1 MRNGDSFGEKLSSW
15 ELLDTN
21 LEPHLGE
28 MPHISPIVT
37 ELKAVITE
45 AKSIESEQELVR
57 GRLRDLVRRRQ
68 EVEQEGEKLRRRAA
82 SHLKGTFGFT
92 SEQLIQFG
100 IAPRPRRTVR
110 KSRKPQAVTPT
121 TPQQ

>member
-15 ELLDTN
+15 ELIDTN
-21 LEPHLGE
+21 LEPHLAE
-28 MPHISPIVT
+28 MPHIEPIVT
-37 ELKAVITE
+37 ELKGVITE

-68 EVEQEGEKLRRRAA
+68 EVEKKGENLRRRAA
-82 SHLKGTFGFT
+82 AHLKGTFGFT

-100 IAPRPRRTVR
+100 IAPRPRRVVR
-110 KSRKPQAVTPT
+110 KNRKPQTVAPVQ
-121 TPQQ
+121 PQQ

>member
-15 ELLDTN
+15 ELIDTN
-21 LEPHLGE
+21 LEPHLAE
-28 MPHISPIVT
+28 MPHIEPIVT
-37 ELKAVITE
+37 ELKGVITE

-68 EVEQEGEKLRRRAA
+68 EVEKKGESLRRRAA

-110 KSRKPQAVTPT
+110 KNRKPTVVAPVK
-121 TPQQ
+121 PQQ